1 MPPFGFGLSIANLR
15 GVGGGAAPPPPVT
28 EGILLENGIDFLL
41 LENGDF
47 LLQG

>member
-1 MPPFGFGLSIANLR
+1 MAFGFGAGLSTIATPS
-15 GVGGGAAPPPPVT
+15 GGGGGGVT
-28 EGILLENGIDFLL
+28 TGILLSNEIDFLM